1 MSSNVAFFKHM
12 GINELPPMNTLDTK
26 QVKRFLHVGGQNY
39 KNLAEKVPIL
49 DEKGKPLR
57 FKVGG
62 KTVFEVFEPIFK
74 GGYQPIP
81 GTENIFVPSKA
92 RQNRTNKKGKQSGG
106 IGAVGILS
114 WIGVVLFAVLQL
126 SQSFG
131 SSSSSRSSSSAGSSS
146 SSVATAPSATT
157 APSAP
162 VRQSQ

>member
-1 MSSNVAFFKHM
+1 MSTNAAFFKHM
-12 GINELPPMNTLDTK
+12 GINELSPMNTLDSK

-62 KTVFEVFEPIFK
+62 KTVFEVFKPIFK
-74 GGYQPIP
+74 GGYQTIP
-81 GTENIFVPSKA
+81 GTEKIFVPSKA

-114 WIGVVLFAVLQL
+114 WIGVVLFAILQV

-131 SSSSSRSSSSAGSSS
+131 SSSSS
-146 SSVATAPSATT
+146 SSVATAPSA
-157 APSAP
+157 P
-162 VRQSQ
+162 VAQSQ

>member
-1 MSSNVAFFKHM
+1 MSSNAAFFKHM
-12 GINELPPMNTLDTK
+12 GINELPPINTLDTK

-81 GTENIFVPSKA
+81 GTENIFVPSKS
-92 RQNRTNKKGKQSGG
+92 RQNKTNKTNKKGKQSGG

-131 SSSSSRSSSSAGSSS
+131 SSGSSS
-146 SSVATAPSATT
+146 SGSSSVAVAVAAPA
-157 APSAP
+157 ASAP
-162 VRQSQ
+162 VRQPQ

>member
-1 MSSNVAFFKHM
+1 MSSNAAFFKHM
-12 GINELPPMNTLDTK
+12 GINELPPINTLDTK

-81 GTENIFVPSKA
+81 GTENIFVPSKS

-131 SSSSSRSSSSAGSSS
+131 SSGSSS
-146 SSVATAPSATT
+146 SGSSSVAVAAPA
-157 APSAP
+157 ASAP
-162 VRQSQ
+162 VRQPQ